1 MKHAGNAFKY
11 LSLLLML
18 LLFPCQETL
27 AQNGNVKGTVVAD
40 DGPVIGATVRVKG
53 QPNAATVTDLDGNFV
68 LKAPKGAT
76 LQISYLGY
84 KDKEIKVGNGP
95 IDVTLESDAQALNE
109 VVVVG
114 YGQMKRADL
123 TGSVAYPC
131 QRLSRAVSPS
141 GVCQTTR
148 LSTNTG
154 SRIRC
159 LTSST
164 RTTSASGLTRAS
176 AME

>member
-114 YGQMKRADL
+114 YG
-123 TGSVAYPC
+123 TI
-131 QRLSRAVSPS
+131 
-141 GVCQTTR
+141 
-148 LSTNTG
+148 
-154 SRIRC
+154 RIRGTNS
-159 LTSST
+159 LNATSQPIFVIDGDIIDSDG
-164 RTTSASGLTRAS
+164 SDNGNSNPF
-176 AME
+176 

>member
-114 YGQMKRADL
+114 YG
-123 TGSVAYPC
+123 TI
-131 QRLSRAVSPS
+131 
-141 GVCQTTR
+141 
-148 LSTNTG
+148 
-154 SRIRC
+154 RIRGTNS
-159 LTSST
+159 LNATSQPIFVIDGVIIDSDG
-164 RTTSASGLTRAS
+164 SDNGNSNPF
-176 AME
+176 